1 MRVLLLWSVAIRAE
15 ASCWRSNP
23 TLPLFVFAWGK
34 LLKNGF
40 MDDSVGGVQKQ
51 RLSIRLFCMSR
62 PRFPYGDKR
71 GRFRDYFSKSFTK
84 AGRDSSGS
92 MLGPSL
98 KALSGSGCVSKK

>member
-1 MRVLLLWSVAIRAE
+1 
-15 ASCWRSNP
+15 
-23 TLPLFVFAWGK
+23 
-34 LLKNGF
+34 

-51 RLSIRLFCMSR
+51 RLSIHLFCMSR

>member
-1 MRVLLLWSVAIRAE
+1 
-15 ASCWRSNP
+15 
-23 TLPLFVFAWGK
+23 
-34 LLKNGF
+34 

-71 GRFRDYFSKSFTK
+71 GRFGGYFSKSPTK
-84 AGRDSSGS
+84 AGRFSSGN

-98 KALSGSGCVSKK
+98 KALFGSGCVSRK